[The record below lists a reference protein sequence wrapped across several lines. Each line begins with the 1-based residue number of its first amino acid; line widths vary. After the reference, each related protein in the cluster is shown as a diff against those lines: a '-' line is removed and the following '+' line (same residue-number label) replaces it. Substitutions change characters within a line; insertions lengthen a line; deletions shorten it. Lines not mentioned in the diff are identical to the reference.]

1 MSVTEAATG
10 RTAQVV
16 RRVGHGISRSIDT
29 LGRQVV
35 FLVGALFST
44 VRAALHYP
52 RETLRVVSEIGLGTG
67 VLAMVGGSVAI
78 MGFLTLFAG
87 ATVAVQGFTSLGNIG
102 VEALTGFLSAYVN
115 VRVVAPVTAGVGLA
129 ATIGAGTTA
138 QLGAMRI
145 SEEIDALEVMAI
157 KSVPYLVGTR
167 ILAGLIAVV
176 PLYSLSVLASF
187 LSSRIATVVV
197 LGQSPGVYDHYFAT
211 FLRPTDVLWSFGQAI
226 TMAVIVMTVHS
237 YYGYTATGGPSG
249 VGVATGRAVRMSLIA
264 VVTVTLL
271 ISLVLYGSSRQ
282 LHLAG

>member
-1 MSVTEAATG
+1 MSMTGLATG
-10 RTAQVV
+10 PLGRTT
-16 RRVGHGISRSIDT
+16 RRATRSITRTIDT
-29 LGRQVV
+29 IGRQVV
-35 FLVGALFST
+35 FFLGALFST
-44 VRAALHYP
+44 GRAARHYP
-52 RETLRVVSEIGLGTG
+52 KETLRVVSEIGLGTG

-145 SEEIDALEVMAI
+145 SEEVDALEVMGI
-157 KSVPYLVGTR
+157 RSMPYLVGTR
-167 ILAGLIAVV
+167 ILAGLVAVI

-187 LSSRIATVVV
+187 LASRIATVTI
-197 LGQSPGVYDHYFAT
+197 LGQSAGVYDHYFST
-211 FLRPTDVLWSFGQAI
+211 FLRPTDVLWSFLQAI
-226 TMAVIVMTVHS
+226 IMALVVMTVHS
-237 YYGYTATGGPSG
+237 YYGFTATGGPSG
-249 VGVATGRAVRMSLIA
+249 VGVATGRAVRLSLIG

-271 ISLVLYGSSRQ
+271 ISLALYGSARQ